1 MSSRSFCFFTLFC
14 EGAERIRRRIWLR
27 PLRDSQRLPPRYL
40 NRAAQENK
48 KSITDAVYEIGGVEY
63 FNIVTQNDEIGS

>member
-1 MSSRSFCFFTLFC
+1 MEALIFRYYDRK
-14 EGAERIRRRIWLR
+14 AALR
-27 PLRDSQRLPPRYL
+27 VKNTTEDSVEFIYELSGKYL

>member
-1 MSSRSFCFFTLFC
+1 MEFIYELS
-14 EGAERIRRRIWLR
+14 GK
-27 PLRDSQRLPPRYL
+27 YL

-48 KSITDAVYEIGGVEY
+48 KSITDSVYEIGGVEY